1 MKYTRI
7 LALTCNLSLLLG
19 LSFALGVHAQNSPAI
34 QQLFGFACGSAN
46 NVCPNGA
53 SPNSLLQSADRN
65 FYGTTASGGTGN
77 QAAGTVFKITPT
89 GQLSTLFT
97 FVADENGEYPNGGG
111 PTSLVEG
118 DDGFLYGT
126 TAGGG
131 VYGNGAVFKLSRIG
145 TIQVLHSFCP
155 PTNCGDGFSPSN
167 LVLGRDGNAYGG
179 TFGSNGLGGTLFRV
193 TPRGSYTLLHTFNP
207 RVEGPMAIGLTLASD
222 GNVYGTAVGAE
233 DLLTT
238 LFRLTPSG
246 QFTVLQTIRYGQF
259 FVSAPIQASDG
270 KLYGGLSR
278 FEDQAEPAIF
288 ASNVSGS
295 NFTNI
300 LLPSFVFIDYVR
312 YMTPASDSN
321 LWSIIS
327 GNSLDPEVVS
337 LSPNGKLLKTARFD
351 GTNGANPDAA
361 LVQSSDGTLLGVTE
375 SGGTV
380 QQGDVA
386 SGVIFTLNAGL
397 AAPKPLFVSFSPSR
411 GAAGSK
417 VMIHGVHLIG
427 TTHIAFNGLSA
438 TFRVLNT
445 ANITAT
451 VPLGATTGPIA
462 VTNAGGTTVSK
473 TNFTVN

>member
-288 ASNVSGS
+288 ASNLSGS